1 MINSLKANLGMNITN
16 SKGWRTNRKIVV
28 IESDDW
34 GSIRM
39 PSKEVFNTLKK
50 QGIPVEKSPY
60 CKFDSLESNED
71 LEALFEVLTSFKDIN
86 GSHPIITANTVVAN
100 PDFEKIEESSYK
112 KYFYEPFT
120 KTLKRYPNHNK
131 VLNLYQ
137 EGIANNVFFPQ
148 FHGREHVNIELW
160 FKLLKTD
167 KNFKLAFKHNM
178 WGLSNDVLP
187 GLKSIQAT
195 YDSTNI
201 NLMKDSISSGLSLF
215 EDIFGY
221 KSKTF
226 IANNFIW
233 DIKLEDVLFDGGV
246 VCFQGMKYQKLP
258 KEDGRPRKMIRHHL
272 GSINKNKQLF
282 SVRNC
287 SFEPSIYGD
296 SFKKTLKDIQNA
308 FFWKKPAII
317 SSHRVN
323 FIGGLEETN
332 RKTNLANFKKL
343 IDVILTK
350 WPEVEFIHS
359 SELADLMNNQKY
371 K

>member
-1 MINSLKANLGMNITN
+1 MILNNYKEVIKNISN
-16 SKGWRTNRKIVV
+16 IPGWRTNRKIVV

-39 PSKEVFNTLKK
+39 PSKKVFNTLKNN
-50 QGIPVEKSPY
+50 GIPVEKSPY

-120 KTLKRYPNHNK
+120 ETLKRYPNHNK

-201 NLMKDSISSGLSLF
+201 NLL
-215 EDIFGY
+215 
-221 KSKTF
+221 
-226 IANNFIW
+226 
-233 DIKLEDVLFDGGV
+233 
-246 VCFQGMKYQKLP
+246 Q
-258 KEDGRPRKMIRHHL
+258 
-272 GSINKNKQLF
+272 
-282 SVRNC
+282 
-287 SFEPSIYGD
+287 
-296 SFKKTLKDIQNA
+296 KDI
-308 FFWKKPAII
+308 
-317 SSHRVN
+317 
-323 FIGGLEETN
+323 
-332 RKTNLANFKKL
+332 
-343 IDVILTK
+343 
-350 WPEVEFIHS
+350 
-359 SELADLMNNQKY
+359 
-371 K
+371 